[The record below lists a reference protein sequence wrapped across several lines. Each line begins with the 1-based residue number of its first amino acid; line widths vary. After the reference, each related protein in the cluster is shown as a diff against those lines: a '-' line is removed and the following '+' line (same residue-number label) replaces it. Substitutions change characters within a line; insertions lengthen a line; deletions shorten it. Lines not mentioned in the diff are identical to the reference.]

1 MTVKSD
7 LKNTYNNIPYL
18 TFKSLCIVPIQADL
32 CIAEMMTEK
41 EKKWL
46 KEYNKLCYDTM
57 KPLIKDEHV
66 LAWVKK
72 QADKAE
78 LL

>member
-1 MTVKSD
+1 MKKMK
-7 LKNTYNNIPYL
+7 LKEKIKKGMNICGTHITLPG
-18 TFKSLCIVPIQADL
+18 I

-46 KEYNKLCYDTM
+46 KEYNKMCYDTM